1 MRYLLQSLRMRNRNW
16 SRNLSIILALG
27 TWWCESIRALIRYN
41 VRSRHTH
48 TRIYF
53 RWCDLAR
60 SHCSIR
66 YDKMR
71 SDEIVQIEF
80 PIGSRSDPIITR
92 PRLVTLKPCVRAD
105 TFIYYVKIRL
115 SKTVSSATMGHGM
128 MAIHFT
134 IKMEGCSQFKLQFF
148 DNQKLF
154 RLLAITTATI
164 ILYG

>member
-60 SHCSIR
+60 SRCSIR

-92 PRLVTLKPCVRAD
+92 PQLVTLKPCVRAD

-115 SKTVSSATMGHGM
+115 SKTDMLCYDGAWYDGDSFHDQDG
-128 MAIHFT
+128 
-134 IKMEGCSQFKLQFF
+134 
-148 DNQKLF
+148 
-154 RLLAITTATI
+154 RLLTIQATI
-164 ILYG
+164 FWQSKTF

>member
-1 MRYLLQSLRMRNRNW
+1 MNLTVLNAYNQYDSTILNSLSNFRFPPSCDICYSHYEW

-53 RWCDLAR
+53 RWCDVAR

-92 PRLVTLKPCVRAD
+92 PRLVTLKPCMCLCR
-105 TFIYYVKIRL
+105 YV
-115 SKTVSSATMGHGM
+115 H
-128 MAIHFT
+128 
-134 IKMEGCSQFKLQFF
+134 
-148 DNQKLF
+148 
-154 RLLAITTATI
+154 
-164 ILYG
+164 ILR

>member
-53 RWCDLAR
+53 RWCDMAR

-92 PRLVTLKPCVRAD
+92 PRLVTLVYVQIRSYITLRYVYQKPIC
-105 TFIYYVKIRL
+105 
-115 SKTVSSATMGHGM
+115 SATMGHGM

-134 IKMEGCSQFKLQFF
+134 IKMEGCSQFKQQFF